1 MSILKRDLAVGFLV
15 VVFVPILC
23 NWIVLTS
30 SRNYFVVAEGPK
42 EWLTFFGS
50 YAGSVIAALTSFVI
64 LYRNQKDNLNM
75 HLENIRQTQ
84 KINELSSFHQKIL
97 DIQKDL
103 AMRFGKYDLSL
114 MINMSILSN
123 LNESQMRDELFR
135 LQTIQKQYKALKNSA
150 DLLYGS
156 ESQYGCP
163 CFWKDYE
170 TLMDMSINLISRYI
184 ININHFTGNRVS
196 REDFTKE
203 IEKMAYQVEK
213 LDKYSKDAMESARY
227 FVQKMLEARDERQ
240 RTLYN

>member
-1 MSILKRDLAVGFLV
+1 MSILKRDLVVGLLV

-114 MINMSILSN
+114 MINMSKVSN
-123 LNESQMRDELFR
+123 IDKSQMKDDLYR
-135 LQTIQKQYKALKNSA
+135 LQTIQEKYKALKNSA
-150 DLLYGS
+150 DLLYRS
-156 ESQYGCP
+156 ESQYQCP
-163 CFWKDYE
+163 CFWRDYE
-170 TLMDMSINLISRYI
+170 ILMDLSINLISKYI
-184 ININHFTGNRVS
+184 YNITLYIGNKVS
-196 REDFTKE
+196 HEDFTKE

-213 LDKYSKDAMESARY
+213 LDEYSKDAMESARY
-227 FVQKMLEARDERQ
+227 FVQKMLEARDEQQ